1 MSEWGKTLKKRR
13 TFKTTIRKSEVQ
25 IWGNVIFF
33 IGILN
38 ERGEEIKIKKRLGK
52 VSNKGFYQLRY
63 FHNYY
68 PPKFM
73 IDFNNLSYF
82 Y

>member
-25 IWGNVIFF
+25 IWGNVIF

-38 ERGEEIKIKKRLGK
+38 ERGEEIKKDL
-52 VSNKGFYQLRY
+52 V
-63 FHNYY
+63 
-68 PPKFM
+68 
-73 IDFNNLSYF
+73 
-82 Y
+82 